1 MHVCMGLG
9 VGRRT
14 QALCSPGFGSGLFAL
29 LVWLVSSRCWT
40 SAGFGACVYVCSCAR
55 VCPCSQYDRVAGSL
69 ADRRAAKGR
78 GPDREYTEEE
88 MEAMRAKAEKER
100 NQVMMNVRGEPRIA
114 G

>member
-1 MHVCMGLG
+1 MLAWVRQRPFCLTC
-9 VGRRT
+9 V
-14 QALCSPGFGSGLFAL
+14 ACFESL
-29 LVWLVSSRCWT
+29 LDQCW
-40 SAGFGACVYVCSCAR
+40 FWCVRVRVPVCAR
-55 VCPCSQYDRVAGSL
+55 VCPTCSQYDRVAGSL